1 MGLIVKNLPAIKLN
15 FARAEEKVAKG
26 SLAGLR
32 AAAETVAKLA
42 QEYAPVDTG
51 DLEKAIKAEPMRE
64 RTALGRFG
72 ATNFEV
78 GVDVSELNLED
89 HGGYDYSIQMH
100 EDPNYKLGPLS
111 AAKQSGTGKQVGYKY
126 LERALK
132 DSEAKIRRSMEAA
145 VTRSL
150 K

>member
-1 MGLIVKNLPAIKLN
+1 MGLTVKNLPAVKLN
-15 FARAEEKVAKG
+15 FARSEEKVARG

-42 QEYAPVDTG
+42 QDYAPVDTG
-51 DLEKAIKAEPMRE
+51 DLEGAIKAEPVRE

-72 ATNFEV
+72 ATSFEV
-78 GVDVSELNLED
+78 GVDVAELNLEE

-100 EDPNYKLGPLS
+100 EDPNYKLGPAS
-111 AAKQSGTGKQVGYKY
+111 AAKQSSSGKQVGYKF

-132 DSEAKIRRSMEAA
+132 DSEAKIQRSMEAA